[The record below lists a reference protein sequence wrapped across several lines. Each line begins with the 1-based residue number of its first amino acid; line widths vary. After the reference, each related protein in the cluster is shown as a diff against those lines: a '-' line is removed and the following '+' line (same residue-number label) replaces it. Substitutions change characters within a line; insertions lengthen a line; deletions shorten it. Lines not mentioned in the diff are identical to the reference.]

1 MGLLAE
7 EKLQDNQSGRESP
20 MPTIPAFYG
29 PTVSSGPAPFRFS
42 AHQTRINWQILHGV
56 DIDKLVSTPHRS
68 DVLHQAVLA
77 YQSVKGVT
85 MGRCQ
90 EH

>member
-7 EKLQDNQSGRESP
+7 EKLQDTNSGRKSP

-29 PTVSSGPAPFRFS
+29 PAMSPAPAPFRFS

-56 DIDKLVSTPHRS
+56 DIDKLVRTLYNDPTIIRNNPPHRLLLPE
-68 DVLHQAVLA
+68 DCLHPA
-77 YQSVKGVT
+77 
-85 MGRCQ
+85 C
-90 EH
+90 